1 MRFKIELNAL
11 DKKIPI
17 ANRFMI
23 CSLIK
28 KAISDGD
35 KDLFNSIYLYED
47 KRNKKIKDFTFSI
60 YLNDF
65 KITEYYIEVNG
76 KISVTISTSNY
87 NVGIAIYNGLLENK
101 IFTYKDYKLEITKVT
116 LLKES
121 KVTTN
126 SIVCKTLSPIFIR
139 DKEGRAID
147 INDNSFEETL
157 NYICDLYL
165 KTYREIGLTERIRF
179 SPIDMKKV
187 VIKEEISGFKEKT
200 GKKYIFIDAYKG
212 LFTLQGNIHELQ
224 ILLEAGIG
232 FRRSEGFGLIDL
244 I

>member
-17 ANRFMI
+17 GNRFMI

-28 KAISDGD
+28 RAISDGD
-35 KDLFNSIYLYED
+35 TELFNSIYKYED
-47 KRNKKIKDFTFSI
+47 KKNKKIKDFTFSI

-65 KITEYYIEVNG
+65 KVSQSYIDVNG
-76 KISVTISTSNY
+76 KIIVTISTSDY
-87 NVGIAIYNGLLENK
+87 NVGIAIYNGLLRNK
-101 IFTYKDYKLEITKVT
+101 TFIYKDYKLEIAKVI
-116 LLKES
+116 LLKKS
-121 KVTTN
+121 KVSSN

-139 DKEGRAID
+139 DKEGKAID
-147 INDNSFEETL
+147 LYDKSFEETL
-157 NYICDLYL
+157 NYISDLYL
-165 KTYREIGLTERIRF
+165 KTYRGIGLTERIKF

-187 VIKEEISGFKEKT
+187 VIKEEISGFQEVT

-212 LFTLQGNIHELQ
+212 VFNLQGNVNELQ